1 MKYEFIETYR
11 LEFPVMRICKA
22 LRVFESGYYRWKG
35 RTKTCREKEDEKL
48 IPIIREIHEASHR
61 TYGITRILTELAKR
75 LIPCSKDRIRQLM
88 RENGIYSI
96 TKYKQRPYPK
106 EDVETRY
113 TENILD
119 REFNVPAPN
128 QVWCRDITYIRTAAG
143 WAYLAAVIDLFNR
156 EVVGYSLSR
165 KANSE
170 LTKRALANA
179 LSERRPANKVLF
191 HSDRG
196 CQYSSKAYL
205 KYLEEHNL
213 ESSMSRKGN
222 PYDNACTESFFATL
236 KKEWVYHRKYRDLEQ
251 LDGSLFEYIELFYNR
266 KRLHSK
272 LANMSPKEYYHKHMI
287 LKTA

>member
-1 MKYEFIETYR
+1 MYEATLWSGKNSIEIYPELVSFT
-11 LEFPVMRICKA
+11 V
-22 LRVFESGYYRWKG
+22 
-35 RTKTCREKEDEKL
+35 L
-48 IPIIREIHEASHR
+48 IFFLVI
-61 TYGITRILTELAKR
+61 
-75 LIPCSKDRIRQLM
+75 D

-106 EDVETRY
+106 ENVETRY

-119 REFNVPAPN
+119 REFNVHAPN
-128 QVWCRDITYIRTAAG
+128 QVWCGDITYIRTAAG

-179 LSERRPANKVLF
+179 LSDRLPANKVMF

-222 PYDNACTESFFATL
+222 PYDNACTE
-236 KKEWVYHRKYRDLEQ
+236 R
-251 LDGSLFEYIELFYNR
+251 
-266 KRLHSK
+266 
-272 LANMSPKEYYHKHMI
+272 I
-287 LKTA
+287 LS